1 MSYNII
7 NRQRNIVIVFIFIM
21 ALFINTAKSESNT
34 STPKCTKIISH
45 NKEKLAALIPTYKS
59 INHALEKYIDGD
71 VICLA
76 DGNHPAITIKDFN
89 SGSKPLII
97 RPWHY
102 LRTRIKNRHY
112 TGTGITIKNSQGII
126 IEGLIITGGLTA
138 ILVQDSSNIS
148 LLSNKVFNTGNQA
161 ISIKPRHHG
170 GSHYLVEDNVI
181 FNTGLLNPRYGEG
194 LYIGDG
200 TYTEDKS
207 RLKIRYTVDDV
218 IIKNNIIHHTR
229 NEAIDVK
236 ANAYNVKII
245 SNSINDINLKF
256 NAAIT
261 IATESSFA
269 ELGGYEVIDNVIT
282 NIVNR
287 SGYRPIGI
295 AVGHGDTLIKDNL
308 IIDENENFIAT
319 CLFTTFLNPKL
330 NKVTLENNQLIG
342 AGIPFSA
349 GCTGGTNDNAK
360 AVAIFK

>member
-1 MSYNII
+1 MTYKVI
-7 NRQRNIVIVFIFIM
+7 NKQNNIVIIFIM
-21 ALFINTAKSESNT
+21 AVFINTAKAESNPT
-34 STPKCTKIISH
+34 TRKCTKIIS
-45 NKEKLAALIPTYKS
+45 NEKLANLIPTYKN
-59 INHALEKYIDGD
+59 INNALEKYVDGD

-76 DGNHPAITIKDFN
+76 DGEQPAITIENFD

-102 LRTRIKNRHY
+102 LRTKIKNRHY

-126 IEGLIITGGLTA
+126 IKGLIITGGLTA

-148 LLSNKVFNTGNQA
+148 ILSNKVFNTGNQA

-170 GSHYLVEDNVI
+170 GSHYLVKDNVI

-200 TYTEDKS
+200 SYTEDKS
-207 RLKIRYTVDDV
+207 RLKIQYTVDDV

-269 ELGGYEVIDNVIT
+269 ELGGYEIIDNVIT
-282 NIVNR
+282 NVVNR

-295 AVGHGDTLIKDNL
+295 AVGHGDTLIKNNL
-308 IIDENENFIAT
+308 IIDNNDNDNFLAT

-342 AGIPFSA
+342 TGTPFSA
-349 GCTGGTNDNAK
+349 GCRGGTNDNAK
-360 AVAIFK
+360 AVVLFK

>member
-1 MSYNII
+1 
-7 NRQRNIVIVFIFIM
+7 M
-21 ALFINTAKSESNT
+21 ALFINTAKAESNSVT
-34 STPKCTKIISH
+34 RECTKIIS
-45 NKEKLAALIPTYKS
+45 NENIKLAALIPTYKD
-59 INHALEKYIDGD
+59 INHALNHYVDSD

-76 DGNHPAITIKDFN
+76 DDHQPAIIIENFD
-89 SGSKPLII
+89 SGNIPLII

-102 LRTRIKNRHY
+102 LGTRIQSKHY

-170 GSHYLVEDNVI
+170 GSHYLIKDNVI

-200 TYTEDKS
+200 SYTKDKS
-207 RLKIRYTVDDV
+207 GLKIQYTVDDV

-236 ANAYNVKII
+236 ANAYNVKIVG
-245 SNSINDINLKF
+245 NNINNINLKF

-269 ELGGYEVIDNVIT
+269 ELGGYEIIDNVIT
-282 NIVNR
+282 DIVNR

-308 IIDENENFIAT
+308 IIEDNDNFIAT

-330 NKVTLENNQLIG
+330 NKVTLENNQFIG
-342 AGIPFSA
+342 AGTPFSA
-349 GCTGGTNDNAK
+349 ECTGGTNDNAK
-360 AVAIFK
+360 AVVVLK